1 MDKDYITSMASDLM
15 DLAEILN
22 KEGIDTS
29 QFYRISGQIKQESLL
44 KYKLLP
50 FKIEIKDSEKFP
62 KRLSHKNSARNLELF
77 FDLEI
82 ECDIANFISNKDPFK
97 KYSFNIVIKGRN
109 KNDANNDLIYAI
121 HFDKHNLEEQKKGNA
136 PNQAHPA
143 YHFQFGGNNLEDEGK
158 LDSGRAL
165 FLDAPRIMHHPM
177 ELILSIDFILSNF
190 FPTIWNRI
198 KHLPSYQK
206 ILKKYQKDFILPYF
220 KSIVEHFEN
229 NTNVWNSQEIYPQL
243 VKR

>member
-1 MDKDYITSMASDLM
+1 MDREYILEVASDLTA
-15 DLAEILN
+15 LAEILN

-29 QFYRISGQIKQESLL
+29 QFYTISGQLKQPPL

-62 KRLSHKNSARNLELF
+62 KRLSHKSSAQNLELF

-82 ECDIANFISNKDPFK
+82 ECDTTNFVSNKDPFK

-109 KNDANNDLIYAI
+109 KNNANSKLIYAI
-121 HFDKHNLEEQKKGNA
+121 HFDKHNLEEQEEGNT
-136 PNQAHPA
+136 PKQAHPA
-143 YHFQFGGNNLEDEGK
+143 YHFQFGGNKLEDEEK

-198 KHLPSYQK
+198 KPLPIYKK

-220 KSIVEHFEN
+220 KSVVEYFED
-229 NTNVWNSQEIYPQL
+229 TSTVWKTEEIYPQL

>member
-1 MDKDYITSMASDLM
+1 MDKEYISDMASHLTE
-15 DLAEILN
+15 LAEILN

-29 QFYRISGQIKQESLL
+29 QFYTISGQIKQPPL

-50 FKIEIKDSEKFP
+50 FKIDIKDDEKFP
-62 KRLSHKNSARNLELF
+62 KRLSHKNSAKNLELF

-82 ECDIANFISNKDPFK
+82 ECDSTNFVGNKDPFK
-97 KYSFNIVIKGRN
+97 KYSFNIVIKGKN
-109 KNDANNDLIYAI
+109 KNNANSKLIYAI
-121 HFDKHNLEEQKKGNA
+121 HFDKHNLEEQEEGKA

-143 YHFQFGGNNLEDEGK
+143 YHFQFGGNKLEDEEK

-198 KHLPSYQK
+198 KLLPAYKK

-220 KSIVEHFEN
+220 KSVVEHFEG
-229 NTNVWNSQEIYPQL
+229 TPTVWNSQEIYPQL
-243 VKR
+243 VQR

>member
-1 MDKDYITSMASDLM
+1 MDRDYILTMASDLTA
-15 DLAEILN
+15 LAEILN

-29 QFYRISGQIKQESLL
+29 QFYTISGQLKQPPL

-62 KRLSHKNSARNLELF
+62 KRLSHKKSARNLELF

-82 ECDIANFISNKDPFK
+82 ECDSTNFVGNQDPFK

-109 KNDANNDLIYAI
+109 MNNAKSKLIYAI
-121 HFDKHNLEEQKKGNA
+121 HFDKHNLKEQQEGNT
-136 PNQAHPA
+136 PHQIHPA
-143 YHFQFGGNNLEDEGK
+143 YHFQFGGNKLEDEEK

-177 ELILSIDFILSNF
+177 ELILGMDFILSNF
-190 FPTIWNRI
+190 FPTIWNKI
-198 KHLPSYQK
+198 KHLPAYKK

-220 KSIVEHFEN
+220 KSVVEHFEGAP
-229 NTNVWNSQEIYPQL
+229 TVWNTQEIYPQL
-243 VKR
+243 AQR

>member
-1 MDKDYITSMASDLM
+1 MDREYILDMASDLTA
-15 DLAEILN
+15 LAEILN

-29 QFYRISGQIKQESLL
+29 QFYRISGQLKQPPL

-62 KRLSHKNSARNLELF
+62 KRLSHKNSAQNLELF

-82 ECDIANFISNKDPFK
+82 ECDTTNFVSNKDPFK
-97 KYSFNIVIKGRN
+97 KYSFNIVIKGKN
-109 KNDANNDLIYAI
+109 KNNANSKLVYAI
-121 HFDKHNLEEQKKGNA
+121 HFDKHNLEEQEEGKA
-136 PNQAHPA
+136 PKQAHPA
-143 YHFQFGGNNLEDEGK
+143 YHFQFGGNNLEDEEK

-198 KHLPSYQK
+198 KPLPMYKK

-220 KSIVEHFEN
+220 KSVVEHFEG
-229 NTNVWNSQEIYPQL
+229 TQTVWNTQEIYPQL
-243 VKR
+243 VQR